1 MIGIITYI
9 NRTIFFS
16 LKNHYASNDGSKEGY
31 KYTNSNKIK
40 MFAKEL
46 ANRDKKKDRRI
57 YT

>member
-46 ANRDKKKDRRI
+46 ANRDKKKR
-57 YT
+57 